1 MVKGEVVMP
10 KLGNETANG
19 ECASHFQGHLKKYPP
34 QVSSRNAASGWGCF
48 IHNEVNT
55 MLKKPIFDC
64 NKIGDFYDC
73 GCAKD
78 EDTEDENEEL
88 KSRSHVD
95 SKESDDIATSQR
107 FEVSKEPWVFPLAS
121 PHISLSR

>member
-1 MVKGEVVMP
+1 
-10 KLGNETANG
+10 
-19 ECASHFQGHLKKYPP
+19 
-34 QVSSRNAASGWGCF
+34 
-48 IHNEVNT
+48 

-107 FEVSKEPWVFPLAS
+107 FEVSKELWVFPLAS